1 MLVKVK
7 TLADNGLYPAEDSV
21 YLRYF
26 WAMQSLVVM
35 SKVKINQQSDLC
47 GHLWVTKHDD
57 QSEGS

>member
-7 TLADNGLYPAEDSV
+7 TLTDNGLYPAEDSV

-26 WAMQSLVVM
+26 WAMQWLAVM
-35 SKVKINQQSDLC
+35 SKVTINQQSDLC
-47 GHLWVTKHDD
+47 GQLWVTKHDD